1 VGRIFSGE
9 LAALM
14 SRFRR
19 EIYDVAVDD
28 NLS

>member
-1 VGRIFSGE
+1 MFSGE

-19 EIYDVAVDD
+19 EIYDIAVDD
-28 NLS
+28 DLS